1 MYSGPVAGGQR
12 YECHY
17 LDSPGSLPTPTSL
30 PLRMLQGGKG
40 KVDFR

>member
-17 LDSPGSLPTPTSL
+17 LTASGSLLHPTSL